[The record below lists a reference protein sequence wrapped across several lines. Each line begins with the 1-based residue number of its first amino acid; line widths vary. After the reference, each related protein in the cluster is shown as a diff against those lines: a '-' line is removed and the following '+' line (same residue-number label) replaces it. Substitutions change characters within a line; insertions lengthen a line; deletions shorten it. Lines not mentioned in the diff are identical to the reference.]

1 MNKARR
7 LLKYFRTFAHKM
19 KRIALFL
26 LFLTH
31 LTAFAQPKYEVRAVW
46 LTVLGNLD
54 WPTGSFLDGE
64 DAAAQQQELVNILDR
79 LKAINVNTVLL
90 HTRVRATTIYPS
102 DIEPWVPYLSGRAG
116 VSPGYDA
123 LQFAIDECHKRGMEL
138 HAWVVTIPIGKWKTY
153 GCQQLRQRFPSM
165 VKHIGEEGYLN
176 PEDSRTADYI
186 ADVCEEITRRY
197 DIDGI
202 HLDYIRYPETWKGR
216 KDPDNITRI
225 VKSIHDRVKYYKPW
239 VKLSCSPVGKYD
251 DLSRYPSRG
260 WNARR
265 TVAQDAQGWLREG
278 LMDQL
283 YPMMYFKEN
292 NFYPFAIDWQE
303 NSYGRTIVSG
313 LGTYML
319 HPQERNWTLNEMKR
333 QLNVT
338 RQIGVGHC
346 HFRARFLLNNVKGI
360 YDYMRHFDSH
370 PALTPPMKWEKS
382 VAPDAPTTLQ
392 VVRTPQGDRLTWSGA
407 RDWSDGPYLLYNIYA
422 SAEEPVDINNPANL
436 VATRYMHTSL
446 TLSTKPAQAVA
457 SASQTTDQQPVRH
470 YAVTALDRYGNESAP
485 VRESGTAA
493 AGHYVSNVLLPNDG
507 LYLNVPHQ
515 PLDARLL
522 QVCDLQGRVVYT
534 CVNIPRISIALLRD
548 GMYMLKSVNK
558 KGVTHRL
565 GHFIIKRKD

>member
-1 MNKARR
+1 
-7 LLKYFRTFAHKM
+7 M
-19 KRIALFL
+19 KRTVVFL
-26 LFLTH
+26 LLLAT
-31 LTAFAQPKYEVRAVW
+31 LSAFSQPKYEVRAVW

-54 WPTGSFLDGE
+54 WPTGSTLDGE
-64 DAAAQQQELVNILDR
+64 DATAQQQELVNILDR
-79 LKAINVNTVLL
+79 LKAININTVLL
-90 HTRVRATTIYPS
+90 HTRIRANTIYPS
-102 DIEPWVPYLSGRAG
+102 NIEPWAPYLSGRPG
-116 VSPGYDA
+116 RDPGYDA

-138 HAWVVTIPIGKWKTY
+138 HAWVVTIPIGKWKSH
-153 GCQQLRQRFPSM
+153 GCQQLRQRYPSL

-176 PEDSRTADYI
+176 PEDSRTADYLTDI
-186 ADVCEEITRRY
+186 CEEITRRY

-216 KDPDNITRI
+216 KNPDNITRI
-225 VKSIHDRVKYYKPW
+225 VRSIHDRVKYYKPW
-239 VKLSCSPVGKYD
+239 IKLSCSPIGKYD

-260 WNARR
+260 WNAHR
-265 TVAQDAQGWLREG
+265 TVAQDAQEWLKQG

-319 HPQERNWTLNEMKR
+319 HPQERNWSLSEMKR
-333 QLNVT
+333 QLHVT
-338 RQIGVGHC
+338 RHIGVGHC

-370 PALTPPMKWEKS
+370 PALIPPMTWERS
-382 VAPDAPTTLQ
+382 IAPDGPSTLQ

-407 RDWSDGPYLLYNIYA
+407 RDYSDGPYLLYNIYA
-422 SAEEPVDINNPANL
+422 SANEPVDISNPANL

-446 TLSTKPAQAVA
+446 TMPAKSAQVATAPAQGITA
-457 SASQTTDQQPVRH
+457 SSQTDTQPAQLH

-485 VRESGTAA
+485 ARELGATAS
-493 AGHYVSNVLLPNDG
+493 GHYVSAVLLPNDG
-507 LYLNVPHQ
+507 LYLNTPRQ

-522 QVCDLQGRVVYT
+522 QICDLQGRVVFT
-534 CVNIPRISIALLRD
+534 CLYKPQISIALLRD
-548 GMYMLKSVNK
+548 GMYILKSVNK